1 MPSIAIVSS
10 NSSNDEIFL
19 ISRDNCHDRFIVLK
33 DFFKKKGWEC
43 HTHDLLNSNQTDIYL
58 YINIKKRQIPKLL
71 LRSRKKK
78 ILLVY
83 EPKMLRPLNHSFLIR
98 KLFNNVIGWS
108 EKNSNFIGPGT
119 YVDKKLI
126 ETKKIVNSKRNKKAV
141 FICSNKN
148 STQKNELYSL
158 RRKIISF
165 FAERND
171 NFLELYGFGWQE
183 DFKTLNLKNIYKGEI
198 KSKNPTMIK
207 YDFAFAIENEY
218 SNEDYFTEKILDAMI
233 CGCIP
238 IYFGC
243 NNIDKYIPKD
253 LYIDLSKFENLISL
267 KKYLLK
273 LTEEEILNLRKRII
287 EFVSRN
293 LYDNNIF
300 SEAWAKD
307 VANHCQKLYNK
318 T

>member
-1 MPSIAIVSS
+1 MPTIAIESS
-10 NSSNDEIFL
+10 NHSNDEIFL

-126 ETKKIVNSKRNKKAV
+126 ETKKIINSKRNKKAV
-141 FICSNKN
+141 FICSNKK
-148 STQKNELYSL
+148 SKQKNELYSL

-171 NFLELYGFGWQE
+171 NFLDLYGFGWQE

-198 KSKNPTMIK
+198 K
-207 YDFAFAIENEY
+207 
-218 SNEDYFTEKILDAMI
+218 
-233 CGCIP
+233 
-238 IYFGC
+238 
-243 NNIDKYIPKD
+243 
-253 LYIDLSKFENLISL
+253 
-267 KKYLLK
+267 
-273 LTEEEILNLRKRII
+273 
-287 EFVSRN
+287 
-293 LYDNNIF
+293 
-300 SEAWAKD
+300 
-307 VANHCQKLYNK
+307 
-318 T
+318 